1 MAERKIYIL
10 VTAAL
15 SGFFVIV
22 QSRSFDTVNELL
34 QRDASSNIFQEIQIL
49 KDTNSDLKKETGELE
64 NTIKQLTDQ
73 GQALNSIQE
82 EIDKYAKLSGKSSV
96 FGPGVSVEING
107 KITTPWVIDLI
118 NELFNSG
125 AQAVSVNNIRII
137 NRTVGFDTLPQGQ
150 ILLNGSV
157 LSAPYVFNAIGEPSP
172 LANILDL
179 PGGIFERM
187 KKTFPEAKISIVKK
201 EIIQMN

>member
-1 MAERKIYIL
+1 MSERKIYIL
-10 VTAAL
+10 ITAVL
-15 SGFFVIV
+15 LGFFAIV

-34 QRDASSNIFQEIQIL
+34 QRDSSSNIFQEIQML
-49 KDTNSDLKKETGELE
+49 KDTNVDLKKETEELE

-73 GQALNSIQE
+73 GQALNAIQE
-82 EIDKYAKLSGKSSV
+82 EIDKYTKLSGKSSI
-96 FGPGVSVEING
+96 FGPGISVEING
-107 KITTPWVIDLI
+107 KTTTPWVIDLI

-125 AQAVSVNNIRII
+125 AQALSVNNIRVI
-137 NRTVGFDTLPQGQ
+137 NRTVGFDTLPKGQ
-150 ILLNGSV
+150 ILLNGSI
-157 LSAPYVFNAIGEPSP
+157 LSAPYVFNAVGEPSS

-201 EIIQMN
+201 EVIQMD